1 MEIQGPAYSVSYNAG
16 TNTVKYK
23 GTFNIRGAE
32 GYSEIAE
39 MLNKIEEQL
48 SPPAEVVF
56 DIREM
61 EYLNSS
67 GITTMGKFVIRLRKK
82 TGVTLTVLCSGRQS
96 WQEYAMNGLKK
107 LMPVGLTLKFE

>member
-23 GTFNIRGAE
+23 GTFNIRGNE
-32 GYSEIAE
+32 GYKEISA

-48 SPPAEVVF
+48 SPPSEVVF
-56 DIREM
+56 DIRET

-67 GITTMGKFVIRLRKK
+67 GITTMGKFVIRLRQK
-82 TGVTLTVLCSGRQS
+82 TGVSIIVLCSKQQS
-96 WQEYAMNGLKK
+96 WQEYSVNGLQK
-107 LMPVGLTLKFE
+107 LMPVGLTVKFE